1 MDIDDIL
8 REVDPVSHSIP
19 SETRDLQ
26 ALTRAW
32 VAERS
37 APELLE
43 WPANGLFERVN
54 DRIKRQIEKV
64 EDMTGDMD
72 PKTNFALI
80 VIQTE
85 LERFKF
91 VVRSYLRARIAKV
104 YITSHSFAL
113 NQTAKLVLVA
123 QIDKHALHYLSSPT
137 LRARLSE
144 TELAYATRHQALLHN
159 HYLSSFLSSF
169 PPVLQNLNDTAG
181 NISMIDSPDLDTA
194 VFIRLL
200 RDTEIEGLGTD
211 EDVILPGN
219 AGDIFILRWSS
230 AKRFVDDGDAELV

>member
-8 REVDPVSHSIP
+8 REVDPVSHSVP

-43 WPANGLFERVN
+43 WPADGLFERVN

-91 VVRSYLRARIAKV
+91 IVRSYLRARIAK
-104 YITSHSFAL
+104 
-113 NQTAKLVLVA
+113 
-123 QIDKHALHYLSSPT
+123 IDKHALHYLSSAA

-169 PPVLQNLNDTAG
+169 PPQLQNLNDTAG
-181 NISMIDSPDLDTA
+181 NISMIDGPDLDTA

-200 RDTEIEGLGTD
+200 RDVDVEGKGTD
-211 EDVILPGN
+211 SDGSLPGR
-219 AGDIFILRWSS
+219 AGDILILRWSS
-230 AKRFVDDGDAELV
+230 AKPVVDAGDAELV